1 MRRLFAVS
9 LIFLLFFMA
18 GCTQKSNMVQI
29 NFSCWG
35 SQSEIKAVKELI
47 SEFETKNP
55 DIKVN
60 LIHVPD
66 NYFRKLHLLIISNL
80 TPDVIFLN
88 NLNARLYINA
98 QKLEPLDNYLEQS
111 SVLKKDEFFDNALLA
126 FTHDDE
132 LYAIARD
139 ISNLVIYYNK
149 DIFDEANVA
158 YPSSDWDY
166 RKFLEIA
173 QKLTKDENN
182 DGHPEVFGFG
192 FEKNSLYW
200 LPFLLSNGGGILA
213 NDSNSIILNSDNSKA
228 ALQFYTDLPNK
239 YHVAP
244 KQVEQASLTT
254 SQMFLQGK
262 IAMHLCGKWCSL
274 TYKNN
279 ADFNWDIQV
288 FPNGNN
294 GSIVSSDASG
304 WAISSS
310 SKYKSEAWRFIEF
323 MASDNSIEK
332 IASEGLILPAKKNI
346 AFSEV
351 FLSFPANS
359 IGFIKALNNAIP
371 TTVSENYHELLD
383 FLNLRF
389 ENLFNGTVS
398 VEDIVNERFV
408 QELDKIISEK
418 NAVND

>member
-1 MRRLFAVS
+1 MRRFFVVG
-9 LIFLLFFMA
+9 LIFIMIFLS
-18 GCTQKSNMVQI
+18 GCQKKFSGVQI
-29 NFSCWG
+29 DFSCWG
-35 SQSEIKAVKELI
+35 SQSEIKVIKELI
-47 SEFETKNP
+47 AEFEAQNP

-111 SVLKKDEFFDNALLA
+111 SVLRKDDFFDNAILA
-126 FTHDDE
+126 FTQDDE

-139 ISNLVIYYNK
+139 ISNLVVYYNK
-149 DIFDEANVA
+149 DIFDKSNVP

-192 FEKNSLYW
+192 FEKNPLYW
-200 LPFLLSNGGGILA
+200 LPFLWSNGGGILA
-213 NDSNSIILNSDNSKA
+213 SDANSIILNSENSKT
-228 ALQFYTDLPNK
+228 ALQFYADLVNK

-279 ADFNWDIQV
+279 ADFNWDVQT
-288 FPNGNN
+288 FPNGNS

-323 MASDNSIEK
+323 MASDNALAK
-332 IASEGLILPAKKNI
+332 ITNEGLILPAKKNI
-346 AFSEV
+346 ASSNV
-351 FLSFPANS
+351 FLSSPANS
-359 IGFIKALNNAIP
+359 ISFINALENAIP
-371 TTVSENYHELLD
+371 TPVSKNYSQILD
-383 FLNLRF
+383 ILDIRL
-389 ENLFNGTVS
+389 ENLFNGQLTADVVIS
-398 VEDIVNERFV
+398 DDFV
-408 QELDKIISEK
+408 LKLKRTLE
-418 NAVND
+418 